1 MPMIADAPNSFF
13 IQNSWRNFSL
23 NTQDGY
29 YYFLLFYTVNII
41 LKRFIISLRKR
52 YTIWVLLGDV
62 GNILQKF
69 MADLHLHKKGNP
81 FKLSSEEKMEV
92 QKIIHPILAETLRKE
107 KL

>member
-1 MPMIADAPNSFF
+1 
-13 IQNSWRNFSL
+13 
-23 NTQDGY
+23 
-29 YYFLLFYTVNII
+29 
-41 LKRFIISLRKR
+41 
-52 YTIWVLLGDV
+52 VLLGDV